1 MVPLIEING
10 NDQKN
15 DLAID
20 IREYPDFEPAPE
32 CCIYKIPERFRESM
46 KKAYTPQLI
55 SIGPLH
61 HGKKSLATM
70 ERQKW
75 RYGQKFCERNI
86 SDEILRKFPS
96 YIEENAERIWK
107 CYDELVFE
115 TKFTGSKFKWM
126 ILYDAVFIIELFL
139 RHFEKKASDFLL
151 KREWFRLDLR
161 RDFILLENQLPF
173 FVFEDLYNIAFGSSH
188 KPSFVQIACTSL
200 DIKEDLSDQKGIKHF
215 TDLARCALVKTR
227 PPNSNEKIN
236 KIYSATMLHEAGVR
250 FKAVDKNSLLDVEFE
265 KGELRIPSFFLGF
278 RIEAAIR
285 NVMILEQC
293 HYPKKAYFC
302 SYIQFLDSLIDTDKD
317 VDLLVNNG
325 IIDNGM
331 GSSAT
336 VTDKINTLMVG
347 IPRAQLPT
355 CYAQIGNSLN
365 KYYDNFWNRTVATL
379 RHVYFNNLWR
389 GTGTVAAFI
398 VVLLTLTQT
407 VLAILDQ
414 IK

>member
-20 IREYPDFEPAPE
+20 IREHPDYFELAPE
-32 CCIYKIPERFRESM
+32 CCIYKIPERFREAM
-46 KKAYTPQLI
+46 TNAYTPQLI

-61 HGKKSLATM
+61 HGKGSLAKM
-70 ERQKW
+70 ERQKS
-75 RYGQKFCERNI
+75 RYLQNFRGRTTEKTLEEFQ
-86 SDEILRKFPS
+86 S
-96 YIEENAERIWK
+96 YIETNEERIWK
-107 CYDELVFE
+107 CYDVL
-115 TKFTGSKFKWM
+115 TKFNRSNFKKI

-139 RHFEKKASDFLL
+139 RHFEEEASDFLL

-188 KPSFVQIACTSL
+188 KPSFLQIACSYL
-200 DIKEDLSDQKGIKHF
+200 DINEDLSDQKDIKHF
-215 TDLARCALVKTR
+215 TDLARCALVKTC
-227 PPNSNEKIN
+227 PPNSNENIN

-250 FKAVDKNSLLDVEFE
+250 FKAVKKNSLLDVEFE
-265 KGELRIPSFFLGF
+265 KGQLRIPSFFLGF

-293 HYPKKAYFC
+293 HYPENAYFC
-302 SYIQFLDSLIDTDKD
+302 SYIHFLDSLIDTDKD
-317 VDLLVNNG
+317 VDLLVKNG

-331 GSSAT
+331 GSSAA
-336 VTDKINTLMVG
+336 VADKIKTMMEG

-355 CYAQIGNSLN
+355 CYARIRNSLN
-365 KYYDNFWNRTVATL
+365 KYYDNFWNKL
-379 RHVYFNNLWR
+379 RHAYFKTLWR
-389 GTGTVAAFI
+389 AGGTVAAF
-398 VVLLTLTQT
+398 VVLLLTVAQT
-407 VLAILDQ
+407 VLAILDRVMPT
-414 IK
+414 K